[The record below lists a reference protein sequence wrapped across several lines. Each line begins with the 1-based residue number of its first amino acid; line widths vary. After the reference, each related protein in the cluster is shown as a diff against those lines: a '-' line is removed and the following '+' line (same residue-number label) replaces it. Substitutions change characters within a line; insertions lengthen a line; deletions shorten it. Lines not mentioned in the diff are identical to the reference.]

1 MLPVN
6 ELFTL
11 QDRENILAWMA
22 EWPRWLAVVNYR
34 KIPPQ
39 KVKTVFFGDSITD
52 NFPLNEFFPNASLL
66 NRGIGGDTVDGLYFR
81 LDEDVF
87 PYHPEQ
93 VVMMIGINGIERDFE
108 EIVRKIGTVASLMGE
123 KEINVWLAS
132 ITPLRST
139 DRWDRFRYQDKIV
152 KLNARLREIAE
163 RNFAGFLD
171 YHSLLK
177 DENGELRADYARDDG
192 THLTFAGYQAM
203 AELLAG
209 TVPL

>member
-39 KVKTVFFGDSITD
+39 KVKTVFYGDSITD

-66 NRGIGGDTVDGLYFR
+66 NRGIGGDTADGLYFR

-93 VVMMIGINGIERDFE
+93 VVMLIGINGIERELDLIF
-108 EIVRKIGTVASLMGE
+108 RKITAVAFLM
-123 KEINVWLAS
+123 KEAGIKVWLAS
-132 ITPLRST
+132 VTPLRKP
-139 DRWDRFRYQDKIV
+139 DQCNRFRYQDKIV
-152 KLNARLREIAE
+152 ELNARLRESAE

-171 YHSLLK
+171 YHSVLK

-192 THLTFAGYQAM
+192 THLTFSGYQAM
-203 AELLAG
+203 AKLLAD
-209 TVPL
+209 TVSL